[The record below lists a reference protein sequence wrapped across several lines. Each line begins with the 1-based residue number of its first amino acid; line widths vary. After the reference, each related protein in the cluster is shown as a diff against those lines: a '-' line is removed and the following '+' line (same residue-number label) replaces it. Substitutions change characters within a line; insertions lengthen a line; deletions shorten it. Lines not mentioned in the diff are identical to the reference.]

1 MFENTDTTVVVRAI
15 RYAVKGREAWITF
28 VRDNGITRDNLA
40 DAAKELATL
49 AYPKEE
55 PVQKRDGVRTT
66 YGNAV
71 QAAAYNLRTAL
82 AALEGDES
90 DDETDDK
97 PVNLLTRAG
106 LKAELADVIAAWK
119 AAHENN

>member
-1 MFENTDTTVVVRAI
+1 MFENTDTTTVVNAI
-15 RYAVKGREAWITF
+15 RYAVKGREAWVSFVKENDITK
-28 VRDNGITRDNLA
+28 DNLA
-40 DAAKELATL
+40 DAAKALAAL
-49 AYPKEE
+49 AYPKEDT
-55 PVQKRDGVRTT
+55 VQKKDGVRTT

-82 AALEGDES
+82 ATLHGDDE
-90 DDETDDK
+90 DDETEDR

-106 LKAELADVIAAWK
+106 LAAGLEDVIAAWK